1 MVKAAGGPHRQGA
14 DRITFVLPVIHYLF
28 RPLSSK
34 LSRLASM
41 PLPAGTELGTHKI
54 IALIGVGG
62 MVEVCKAQSKLSW
75 AVAAVLVK

>member
-1 MVKAAGGPHRQGA
+1 
-14 DRITFVLPVIHYLF
+14 
-28 RPLSSK
+28 
-34 LSRLASM
+34 M